1 MADDNLKNLRGEGRR
16 HFLKFASAAGAL
28 FALDRSEVL
37 NVIEDSGGHA
47 LAQEASC
54 ANTNRSIHLVAGNGG
69 FAWFQLLFP
78 HNEIASSNDDN
89 AAFHAFGQTEMAT
102 DTDKPFT
109 FAPETPWRTLGAKK
123 RMSCFMAGQN
133 ETHTAQP
140 DTAAS
145 LGGGVGM
152 LAAAASLQSE
162 LPSLLPVIGVT
173 PFTFGTAAG
182 APQVTTVGSPDGM
195 VDLFNSSASRAVLDL
210 PQNAKL
216 YEAYYK
222 AFLGLNKAAPRST
235 WQRQMRITKAS
246 ANFLGKN
253 LASLLMPTGA
263 DMTRYGLDGAPNN
276 IQDLGYGLIV
286 AARAFALGL
295 TNSVILPALR
305 DDPHGAF
312 NDMNNLASRVSMLG
326 TMLDALLED
335 LDGTADPSCAGKSL
349 ADSTV
354 ITIHGDTPKTP
365 RTRSGWPDG
374 TPNNSNW
381 IYVMGN
387 GYLKTGWFGGITPT
401 TTYGFDPTTGE
412 NVENQ
417 ASTTTSAAA
426 GAAVAYAISQG
437 DMQRVSR
444 FYNGPALTG
453 IVNEQIL

>member
-1 MADDNLKNLRGEGRR
+1 MANDTLKNLRGDGRR
-16 HFLKFASAAGAL
+16 RFLKFASAAGAL

-37 NVIEDSGGHA
+37 NIISDSGGSA
-47 LAQEASC
+47 LADEASC
-54 ANTNRSIHLVAGNGG
+54 ASTNRSIHLNAGNGG

-78 HNEIASSNDDN
+78 HVEIATSNDD
-89 AAFHAFGQTEMAT
+89 AASFHAYGQVTAAE
-102 DTDKPFT
+102 DTDKPFL
-109 FAPETPWRTLGAKK
+109 FAPETPWQTYGANR

-140 DTAAS
+140 NSAAS
-145 LGGGVGM
+145 LGGGGVV

-173 PFTFGTAAG
+173 PFGFGTAAG

-195 VDLFNSSASRAVLDL
+195 VDLFNSSASRAVLEL

-222 AFLGLNKAAPRST
+222 AFLSLNKAAPRST

-246 ANFLGKN
+246 AKFLGKN
-253 LASLLMPTGA
+253 LASLLTPTNS
-263 DMTRYGLDGAPNN
+263 DMDRYGISGSPNN
-276 IQDLGYGLIV
+276 VQDLGYGLNV
-286 AARAFALGL
+286 AARAFKLGL

-312 NDMNNLASRVSMLG
+312 GNMASLQDRVTRLGQMLE
-326 TMLDALLED
+326 ALMED
-335 LDGTADPSCAGKSL
+335 LEATPDPSCAGKTL

-354 ITIHGDTPKTP
+354 ITIHGDTPKNP
-365 RTRSGWPDG
+365 RVRNGWPDG

-387 GYLKTGWFGGITPT
+387 GYLKTGWFGGVRANGNVD
-401 TTYGFDPTTGE
+401 GFNPATGE
-412 NVENQ
+412 DVAGQ
-417 ASTTTSAAA
+417 PASATSAAA
-426 GAAVAYAISQG
+426 GAAAAFAVAKG
-437 DMQRVSR
+437 DLQRVDELSGV
-444 FYNGPALTG
+444 NISG
-453 IVNEQIL
+453 IINPQLL

>member
-1 MADDNLKNLRGEGRR
+1 MADDNLKNLRGDGRR
-16 HFLKFASAAGAL
+16 QFLKFASAAGAL

-37 NVIEDSGGHA
+37 NVIEDTGGYA
-47 LAQEASC
+47 LAQDAAC
-54 ANTNRSIHLVAGNGG
+54 AGTNRSIHLVAGNGG

-78 HNEIASSNDDN
+78 HPEIAASNDPN
-89 AAFHAFGQTEMAT
+89 AAFHAYGAIESAT

-109 FAPETPWRTLGAKK
+109 FAPETPWRTLGRNK
-123 RMSCFMAGQN
+123 RVSCFMAGQN
-133 ETHTAQP
+133 ETHTPQP
-140 DTAAS
+140 TSAAS

-152 LAAAASLQSE
+152 LAAAAALQSE

-195 VDLFNSSASRAVLDL
+195 VELFNSSASRAILDI
-210 PQNAKL
+210 PENAKL

-222 AFLGLNKAAPRST
+222 AFVGLNKAAGRST
-235 WQRQMRITKAS
+235 WQRQLRITKAS

-253 LASLLMPTGA
+253 LANLLMPTSA
-263 DMTRYGLDGAPNN
+263 DLTRYGLDGAPNN

-312 NDMNNLASRVSMLG
+312 NDMGGLNDRVARLG
-326 TMLDALLED
+326 TMLDAVLED
-335 LDGTADPSCAGKSL
+335 LDATPDPSCTGKSL
-349 ADSTV
+349 ADSTIV
-354 ITIHGDTPKTP
+354 TIHGDTPKTP

-381 IYVMGN
+381 IYVLGN
-387 GYLKTGWFGGITPT
+387 GYLKTGWFGHVTPT
-401 TTYGFDPTTGE
+401 TTYGFDPATGQDI
-412 NVENQ
+412 ENQ
-417 ASTTTSAAA
+417 PSSATSAAA
-426 GAAVAYAISQG
+426 GAAVAFAITQG

-444 FYNGPALTG
+444 FYNGGSIAG
-453 IVNEQIL
+453 IVNEQLL